1 MEAQEDLCMHN
12 SKTIRRLAVIAGML
26 VMFLALE
33 TLATAT
39 FDTVHQAN
47 LYNYDMSI
55 IEKEGKDVSLIAV
68 GASQVYHG
76 VNPDVVAQ
84 ILGDGGE
91 VIAASTAS
99 MSNDGAFYLLRNHL
113 RRFHPKYVVVNL
125 NWDRFITKD
134 PVALDRGRLLVSDR
148 LPRLEGIEYILSCA
162 PVKQWLNISNM
173 YRFGSLAT
181 SPGKLIENYQK
192 RSKIARGDFSEI
204 VGEDSYY
211 KKNGYVCFKESVA
224 DGNIPVEHNQFS
236 EDMVSSYELEYCR
249 KIAELCDKQG
259 VPMIFVSIPTT
270 LAELYSIEGYQ
281 DCVDYMTRFC
291 ESLGHP
297 YLNFSL
303 IKDRE
308 ELFPDSSFSDH
319 IHLAESGAIT
329 FSKILSQ
336 TVLKVMDGE
345 AVDDMFYESFEEM
358 TKDVNR
364 VVACKA
370 ASERKEDGTLFIEAE
385 SLKNDEDTV
394 EYRLLTKEEGKVW
407 TVLRDWQS
415 KNTFSIDE
423 HNAPSG
429 MFLRLEARI
438 RRAQG
443 DNDLRGQHIAFQ
455 EFTAA

>member
-1 MEAQEDLCMHN
+1 MEAREDLCMHN
-12 SKTIRRLAVIAGML
+12 SKTARRLAVIAGIL

-47 LYNYDMSI
+47 LYNYDMSV
-55 IEKEGKDVSLIAV
+55 IEKEGKDVSMIAV

-84 ILGDGGE
+84 VLGDGGE
-91 VIAASTAS
+91 IIAASTAS
-99 MSNDGAFYLLRNHL
+99 MSNDGAFFLLRNHL

-134 PVALDRGRLLVSDR
+134 MVALDRGRLLVSDR
-148 LPRLEGIEYILSCA
+148 LSRLEGIEYILSCA
-162 PVKQWLNISNM
+162 PVRQWLNLSNM

-192 RSKIARGDFSEI
+192 RSKIARGDFSGV
-204 VGEDSYY
+204 VGEDASYR
-211 KKNGYVCFKESVA
+211 KNGYVCFKEGVA

-281 DCVDYMTRFC
+281 DCVDYMTMFC

-319 IHLAESGAIT
+319 IHLAEPGALT
-329 FSKILSQ
+329 FSRILAEA
-336 TVLKVMDGE
+336 VVKVMNGE
-345 AVDDMFYESFEEM
+345 DLGDMFYDSFEEM

-370 ASERKEDGTLFIEAE
+370 VPERKEDGTLFVEAE
-385 SLKNDEDTV
+385 SLKNDGDTV

-407 TVLRDWQS
+407 TVLNEWQS
-415 KNTFSIDE
+415 NNSFSIDE

-429 MFLRLEARI
+429 MGFRLEARI
-438 RRAQG
+438 RRTEGSDEIRNQ
-443 DNDLRGQHIAFQ
+443 QIAFQ
-455 EFTAA
+455 EFTAP